1 MKIPNTLP
9 VTAEQSRAA
18 RFQLGLTQ
26 SDLIQKSDLPGWKLK
41 QFETGRFVP
50 DIPFLQ
56 GLREFYTSQGIQF
69 AESVTTTVQVK
80 DEITPLPNFFGA
92 TPAASAASGASFPFF
107 LCSDLTEAQ
116 GSAIT
121 ERILENDERAAVLLN
136 MPAKR
141 AIFGGLDDTT
151 DAALRE
157 LFGRLA
163 ENYML
168 LARLQG
174 RTFITSAAGDAR
186 TVADLVASNY
196 AGSPLVELSATA
208 APTVQSEQP
217 STEPEQ
223 EDAE

>member
-1 MKIPNTLP
+1 MKIPSTLP

-26 SDLIQKSDLPGWKLK
+26 ADLIQQSDLPGWKLK

-50 DIPFLQ
+50 DIPFLE
-56 GLREFYTSQGIQF
+56 GLRTFYSSKGIQF
-69 AESVTTTVQVK
+69 AESVTTTIQVK
-80 DEITPLPNFFGA
+80 DEITPLAGPEA
-92 TPAASAASGASFPFF
+92 PPSSASGASFPFY

-136 MPAKR
+136 MPIKR
-141 AIFGGLDDTT
+141 AMFGGLDDTT

-163 ENYML
+163 ESYML
-168 LARLQG
+168 LSRLQG
-174 RTFITSAAGDAR
+174 RVFITPTEGEPS
-186 TVADLVASNY
+186 TLADLVASNY
-196 AGSPLVELSATA
+196 AGSPLVELTA
-208 APTVQSEQP
+208 GHPPTVQSEPQGFDLD
-217 STEPEQ
+217 Q
-223 EDAE
+223 EDAA